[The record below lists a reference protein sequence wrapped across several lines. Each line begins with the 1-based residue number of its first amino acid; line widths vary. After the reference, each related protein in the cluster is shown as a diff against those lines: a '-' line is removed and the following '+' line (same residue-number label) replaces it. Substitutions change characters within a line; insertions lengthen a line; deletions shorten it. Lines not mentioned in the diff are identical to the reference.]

1 MNQLEWVKMLT
12 RNQLSLLIIMCL
24 MGAMFVLSIPD
35 LFFWLYVQGISPES
49 MGIAGSI
56 GTLFML
62 ALGVWIN
69 GFIAEKRYEYRLR
82 RAMRIQSEID
92 SQEVKKVVKA
102 GDVITK
108 KISGFRFQKSND

>member
-12 RNQLSLLIIMCL
+12 RNQLSLLIVMCFI
-24 MGAMFVLSIPD
+24 GASIVYSIPD

-49 MGIAGSI
+49 MGIITSI
-56 GTLFML
+56 FTVL
-62 ALGVWIN
+62 ALAMAVWLN

-102 GDVITK
+102 GNVITK